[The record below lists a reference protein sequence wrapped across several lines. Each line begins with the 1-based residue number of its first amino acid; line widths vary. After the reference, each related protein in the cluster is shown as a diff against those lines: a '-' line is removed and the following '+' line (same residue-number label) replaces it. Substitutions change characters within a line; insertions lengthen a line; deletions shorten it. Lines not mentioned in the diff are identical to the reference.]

1 MEGNL
6 NVISLKQNIFTNLS
20 LVQLMFEHCYYKF
33 LVYSPFYSVTRVSF
47 LCNNPCCRQA
57 LQTFVCL
64 MQDGGI
70 RIHGRKLMIVAAVS
84 REDAVKLKVDKKKVE
99 TGTRNLYLAREGCE

>member
-1 MEGNL
+1 MNT
-6 NVISLKQNIFTNLS
+6 VITNFLCIHPFIASLES
-20 LVQLMFEHCYYKF
+20 L
-33 LVYSPFYSVTRVSF
+33 